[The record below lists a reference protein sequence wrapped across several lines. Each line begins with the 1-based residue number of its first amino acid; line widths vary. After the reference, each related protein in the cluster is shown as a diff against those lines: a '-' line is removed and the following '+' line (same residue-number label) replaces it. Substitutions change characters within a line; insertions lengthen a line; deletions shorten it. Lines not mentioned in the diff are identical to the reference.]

1 VDAAA
6 SLCGCKRNPE
16 LVMASWHG
24 RLCKPGPGRANLG
37 LGPGLKTWALGI
49 SKKPELG
56 FSCLDYIA
64 RRLFAKKVRLVEWKH
79 RPGEFGYFQ

>member
-37 LGPGLKTWALGI
+37 LGPRCRVIVDRNCVVEAL
-49 SKKPELG
+49 
-56 FSCLDYIA
+56 
-64 RRLFAKKVRLVEWKH
+64 V
-79 RPGEFGYFQ
+79 QM